1 MHRSLFLPLSFTIN
15 QEGLQF
21 YPFPNYFTAFPIC
34 VYQVITCVRFRL
46 LLPVTG
52 ILLLFCFCRA
62 GEVAACWSPTRGL
75 APNCYNKIHHKQ
87 KTFSWK
93 RPQITTHGKHPGDIK
108 CTFLRG
114 NFSVITNFPEN
125 PAPGQDSTK

>member
-15 QEGLQF
+15 QEGLH
-21 YPFPNYFTAFPIC
+21 YIPFSTISLHSLS

-46 LLPVTG
+46 LLPVSG

-62 GEVAACWSPTRGL
+62 GEVAGCWPPTR
-75 APNCYNKIHHKQ
+75 AWDPNCYSKICHKQ
-87 KTFSWK
+87 RTFYWK
-93 RPQITTHGKHPGDIK
+93 RPQSTIHGKHPGDVK
-108 CTFLRG
+108 RLFPGG
-114 NFSVITNFPEN
+114 NFSVIADFPEN